1 MTRCLGTY
9 LIKMDDK
16 GRLFVPA
23 VYRDEFRDGAKLVFR
38 KDFIALYAE
47 EAFDEFMTK
56 LEEKLAEGSISRSL
70 YTRVTRVT
78 ELASADAQG
87 RVVVP
92 KKMRDALGIGAGDI
106 SLKGHGD
113 YFAIGPR
120 IEEEGELDAAY
131 DVAGETSDELDGLGM

>member
-1 MTRCLGTY
+1 MSRCLGTY

-23 VYRDEFRDGAKLVFR
+23 TYRDEFRVGAKLVFR
-38 KDFIALYAE
+38 KDHIALYAE
-47 EAFDEFMTK
+47 DSFDHFMTT
-56 LEEKLAEGSISRSL
+56 LEEKLAEGTISRSL

-78 ELASADAQG
+78 ELASADSQG

-92 KKMRDALGIGAGDI
+92 KKMRDALGLGAGDI
-106 SLKGHGD
+106 ALKGHGS

-120 IEEEGELDAAY
+120 TEEEDELDAAY
-131 DVAGETSDELDGLGM
+131 DVADETSDELEELGL